1 MYVGR
6 NALHRLHES
15 PSKESKVLREDEE
28 AFMCHHH
35 ATMKDL
41 ERAASEACP
50 VCFEIWN
57 GLPHTQREKLLIHSV
72 NGAEYVTHALI
83 LESEMLGPHG
93 LQREELG
100 KMIPK
105 DGFFFTVA
113 FERKELQKIIG
124 SDPPQPVFVMV
135 ADSGPEYI

>member
-1 MYVGR
+1 
-6 NALHRLHES
+6 
-15 PSKESKVLREDEE
+15 
-28 AFMCHHH
+28 MCHHH

-41 ERAASEACP
+41 ERAAMEACP

-57 GLPHTQREKLLIHSV
+57 GLPHTQREKLLTNSV
-72 NGAEYVTHALI
+72 HGAEYATHALI
-83 LESEMLGPHG
+83 VEFEMLGPGGSHG
-93 LQREELG
+93 GSQREEFG

-113 FERKELQKIIG
+113 FEEKNELEKIIG

-135 ADSGPEYI
+135 TASGTFDDI